1 MSNSVNTFG
10 LHIRSELPLP
20 LDGNDPMDT
29 DRDVNV
35 SEGGVRFP
43 PGQDSDVASR
53 EDDVFLRVEGVG
65 TFRIGTNSVVVD
77 RDDGVADEPL
87 AAAILGRV
95 LAVLLYRRGYLVMHG
110 SGAAIDGSGAAFV
123 GLKGSGKSSVAA
135 GLYARGHASV
145 TDDIVVVRLG
155 DQPSLIPSFPR
166 MKLDERTLATLGL
179 IDGGQETDGKRWH
192 AVDDRFNGDPVPLDT
207 VFVLEERDVDGPA
220 VDSLE
225 PTTAME
231 RLLRHSASAELVQA
245 TQTEERHFRECAQV
259 ADAADVK
266 RLYRPD
272 DLSQLPELAR
282 TVENALK

>member
-1 MSNSVNTFG
+1 MSDKISAFG
-10 LHIRSELPLP
+10 LHVRSEVPLP
-20 LDGNDPMDT
+20 LDEDDPTDADGNVD
-29 DRDVNV
+29 V
-35 SEGGVRFP
+35 SEGRVRFP
-43 PGQDSDVASR
+43 SGQDGEITFR
-53 EDDVFLRVEGVG
+53 EGDVFLRVDGVG
-65 TFRIGTNSVVVD
+65 AFRIGTDSVVVD
-77 RDDGVADEPL
+77 RADGVADGTL

-155 DQPSLIPSFPR
+155 DRPSLVPSFPR
-166 MKLDERTLATLGL
+166 IKLDERTLATLGL
-179 IDGGQETDGKRWH
+179 VDGGRETDGKRWH

-207 VFVLEERDVDGPA
+207 VFVLEERDVDGPT
-220 VDSLE
+220 VDALE
-225 PTTAME
+225 PATAME
-231 RLLRHSASAELVQA
+231 RLLRHSASAELVEA
-245 TQTEERHFRECAQV
+245 TETEERHFRECAQV

-282 TVENALK
+282 TVENALE